1 MRSLFAAPNDL
12 HFAPLQ
18 FKRKKEKKKIIVLG
32 IKLEIVRY
40 YHKNVVDFSMKNI
53 IIYKIWSNVDD
64 IEPRILVSR

>member
-18 FKRKKEKKKIIVLG
+18 FKREKKIIVLG

-40 YHKNVVDFSMKNI
+40 YHKNVVDFSIKNI